1 VWEVEMDYLCGR
13 KLKKEISMLTAILDK
28 EIKEPVVID
37 WTTPQESGITTLEE
51 YRNEMYSAEHSGFI
65 SFEDHKKNM
74 NQWLTEK
81 LR

>member
-1 VWEVEMDYLCGR
+1 MITAVLNRPKEHIEV
-13 KLKKEISMLTAILDK
+13 
-28 EIKEPVVID
+28 D
-37 WTTPQESGITTLEE
+37 WITPQEDHRVTLEE
-51 YRNEMYSAEHSGFI
+51 YRNEMQIAENSGFI